1 MILRSA
7 FSKTSVLSRAL
18 TLRYPYLPLEE
29 ANASTT
35 SCITAF
41 PSSGSSTL
49 RRGAS
54 ASPADRSRRIA
65 GLSAWP
71 ASLFSGRNAAMPPS
85 RYALTRLRTEPFGG
99 PLLPHAARHRFDRLG
114 PRLQRDDG
122 FRHMAGIPGI
132 LCRPAFQ
139 ALPGRIS
146 QVLDHLGRGHRRGGV
161 QIHRALSFLGT
172 GHMII
177 LSSSLQE
184 KVRTLFSCMENS
196 FCKAMSKL

>member
-54 ASPADRSRRIA
+54 ASPA
-65 GLSAWP
+65 
-71 ASLFSGRNAAMPPS
+71 SLFSGRNAAMPPS
-85 RYALTRLRTEPFGG
+85 RYALTRLRTAPT
-99 PLLPHAARHRFDRLG
+99 PAPSRSAARF
-114 PRLQRDDG
+114 
-122 FRHMAGIPGI
+122 
-132 LCRPAFQ
+132 CRMP
-139 ALPGRIS
+139 P
-146 QVLDHLGRGHRRGGV
+146 
-161 QIHRALSFLGT
+161 GT
-172 GHMII
+172 GSIA
-177 LSSSLQE
+177 LVLVSSGMMG
-184 KVRTLFSCMENS
+184 FAIWPAYPGS
-196 FCKAMSKL
+196 FAGQRSRHCLVGWPRCSTTWDVVIGVAEYRSTARCRSSGPDI